1 MRVSRPSFHARSQ
14 LCKFQTRARSGAS
27 LGKILA
33 GTRRDL
39 AKFFTRVEAVLSRL
53 QELPQELKVEQR
65 EALFAAV
72 SRRDVFA
79 ILPTGF
85 GKSLIYQLLP
95 CLYAEIYPK
104 SPTPLVLVVSPL
116 VQLMQE
122 QVEYLNTI
130 GITSIWIGQGE
141 HISGEL
147 PALESCS
154 VVFGGPEASGW
165 KYKVQDSQFQE
176 RLSGV
181 VIDEV
186 HCITEW

>member
-1 MRVSRPSFHARSQ
+1 M
-14 LCKFQTRARSGAS
+14 
-27 LGKILA
+27 
-33 GTRRDL
+33 
-39 AKFFTRVEAVLSRL
+39 
-53 QELPQELKVEQR
+53 
-65 EALFAAV
+65 

-85 GKSLIYQLLP
+85 GKIIIYQLLP
-95 CLYAEIYPK
+95 CLCAEIYPK

-154 VVFGGPEASGW
+154 VVFGGHKLFLLLAGNTNCRTVSF
-165 KYKVQDSQFQE
+165 KNC
-176 RLSGV
+176 L
-181 VIDEV
+181 
-186 HCITEW
+186 